1 MWVLEGVTPHVMKT
15 INLLMKQLREVAD
28 AKKEIELK
36 EKVIKESLLEA
47 MKAERKDSVPSDY
60 GTATIARRT
69 YYTYSDVVKSLES
82 KVKEK
87 KIEEEEKGVAE
98 PKVTE
103 YILFK
108 EPKSE

>member
-1 MWVLEGVTPHVMKT
+1 
-15 INLLMKQLREVAD
+15 MKQLREVAD

-47 MKAERKDSVPSDY
+47 MKAEDKNSILGEY
-60 GTATIARRT
+60 GTASIARRT
-69 YYTYSDVVKSLES
+69 YYTYSDVVKSLEN

-87 KIEEEEKGVAE
+87 KIEEEEKGIAE
-98 PKVTE
+98 PKITE

-108 EPKSE
+108 EAKPE